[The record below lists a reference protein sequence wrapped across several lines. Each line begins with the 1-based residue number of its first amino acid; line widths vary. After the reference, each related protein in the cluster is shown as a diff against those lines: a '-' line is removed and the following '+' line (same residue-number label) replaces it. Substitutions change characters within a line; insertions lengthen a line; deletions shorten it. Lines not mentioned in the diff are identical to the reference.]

1 MVRFLPLG
9 NGRLLVTFDSDMN
22 LMDFYYS
29 KTQSENH
36 GGHPFR
42 TGVLVNGKFTWVDRH
57 IIKDADY
64 LDHTAIGRI
73 YFNHENIEFTSYNAV
88 YPYSDIFLRR
98 VSMKNNNPIPAHVS
112 LFFHQNFN
120 IYGNNIGDTAYYD
133 PVEPAIVHYK
143 GRRYFLAS
151 TRDRGNAS
159 FSSYAIGVKDFGGM
173 EGTWKDAEDGVLSMN
188 NISIGSVDSVISH
201 SLTVD
206 PGQSNEIYYF
216 IKCARDLES
225 LKDNIPDYESL
236 KYMEYRTGN
245 FWKLW
250 SSKKNYG
257 LENNINSLF
266 KRSLFIIRSH
276 MNEIGGIV
284 ASSDS
289 DILKSNRDGYY
300 YVWPRD
306 SSIAAYALMNST
318 HYGPARMF
326 FNFSSD
332 TISPEGYFEHKYNLN
347 GSMASSWI
355 PRVMDGKPIIPIQ
368 EDETALVLWS
378 LWNYHRRVN
387 DLEFISDIYESLI
400 RRAAEFMLEFRDE
413 DGLPKPSYD
422 LWEERYGVHT
432 FTISTV
438 YAGLIAAA
446 KFSDILGE
454 DSLNRKYA
462 DAALRMKESFLRKFF
477 SKDFGRFAR
486 SIING
491 KLDFTVD
498 SALLS
503 IWRYGLLSPDDPSMI
518 STADAIFKNLWV
530 PRIGG
535 LARYE
540 NDNYQR
546 IKDDRSIPGNPW
558 IITTLWGADYYTA
571 LNRMDDGLNLI
582 NWVVNHAQPSGVFSE
597 QINPYDGKPISVSPL
612 IWSHAEFV
620 ITVLNHFNGRKN

>member
-42 TGVLVNGKFTWVDRH
+42 NGVMVNGKFTWVDRK
-57 IIKDADY
+57 IIRDADY

-73 YFNHENIEFTSYNAV
+73 YFDFENVEFTSYNAV
-88 YPYSDIFLRR
+88 YPYEDIFLRR
-98 VSMKNNNPIPAHVS
+98 ISMKNNNSFPVDVN

-120 IYGNNIGDTAYYD
+120 IYGNNIGDTAYY
-133 PVEPAIVHYK
+133 EPSGPSIIHYK
-143 GRRYFLAS
+143 ERRYFLAS
-151 TRDRGNAS
+151 SRDDKNSS
-159 FSSYAIGVKDFGGM
+159 FSSYAIGIKDFGGM
-173 EGTWKDAEDGVLSMN
+173 EGTWKDAEDGILSMN
-188 NISIGSVDSVISH
+188 TISIGSVDSVISH
-201 SLTVD
+201 KIEIDS
-206 PGQSNEIYYF
+206 GKSEEIYYF
-216 IKCARDLES
+216 IKCSRDLES
-225 LKDNIPDYESL
+225 LTNNIPDYSAL

-250 SSKKNYG
+250 SSKKNFG
-257 LENNINSLF
+257 LENNVGSLF

-318 HYGPARMF
+318 HYGPARLF
-326 FNFSSD
+326 FNFSAD
-332 TISPEGYFEHKYNLN
+332 TILSGGYFAHKYNLN
-347 GSMASSWI
+347 GTMASSWI

-368 EDETALVLWS
+368 EDETSLVLWS

-387 DLEFISDIYESLI
+387 DLEFISDIYENLI
-400 RRAAEFMLEFRDE
+400 RKAADFITDFRDE

-422 LWEERYGVHT
+422 LWEERYGIHA
-432 FTISTV
+432 FTIATT
-438 YAGLIAAA
+438 YAALVSAA

-462 DAALRMKESFLRKFF
+462 DAALKMKESFIRKFY
-477 SKDFGRFAR
+477 SQDNERFAR
-486 SIING
+486 SLING

-498 SALLS
+498 SALFS
-503 IWRYGLLSPDDPSMI
+503 ISRFGLLQPDDPMMV
-518 STADAIFKNLWV
+518 STANKIFNKLWV
-530 PRIGG
+530 PKVGG

-540 NDNYQR
+540 NDYYQR
-546 IKDDRSIPGNPW
+546 VKDDRNIPGNPW
-558 IITTLWGADYYTA
+558 VITTLWGADYYTS
-571 LNRMDDGLNLI
+571 LGKMDESRNLI
-582 NWVVNHAQPSGVFSE
+582 NWVVDHAQPSGVFSE
-597 QINPYDGKPISVSPL
+597 QINPYDGRPISVSPL
-612 IWSHAEFV
+612 VWSHAEFV
-620 ITVLNHFNGRKN
+620 ITVLDHFNGRKN

>member
-36 GGHPFR
+36 GGHPFKN
-42 TGVLVNGKFTWVDRH
+42 GVMVNGKFTWVDRK

-64 LDHTAIGRI
+64 LDHTAVGRI
-73 YFNHENIEFTSYNAV
+73 YFDFENVEFTSYNSV
-88 YPYSDIFLRR
+88 YPYEDVFLRR
-98 VSMKNNNPIPAHVS
+98 IAMKNNNALPVTVS

-120 IYGNNIGDTAYYD
+120 IYGNNIGDTAYYE
-133 PVEPAIVHYK
+133 PSGPAIVHYK
-143 GRRYFLAS
+143 ERRYFLAS
-151 TRDRGNAS
+151 TRDQDNSS

-173 EGTWKDAEDGVLSMN
+173 EGTWKDAEDGILSMN

-201 SLTVD
+201 KINIQ
-206 PGQSNEIYYF
+206 PGETEELYYF
-216 IKCARDLES
+216 IKCARDPET
-225 LKDNIPDYESL
+225 LKKDVPDYNSL

-245 FWKLW
+245 FWKVW
-250 SSKKNYG
+250 SSKKNFG
-257 LENNINSLF
+257 LENNISSLF

-276 MNEIGGIV
+276 MNGIGGIV

-318 HYGPARMF
+318 HYGPARLF
-326 FNFSSD
+326 FNFSAD
-332 TISPEGYFEHKYNLN
+332 TILPGGYFAHKYNLN
-347 GSMASSWI
+347 GTIASSWI
-355 PRVMDGKPIIPIQ
+355 PRIIDGKPIIPIQ

-387 DLEFISDIYESLI
+387 DLEFISDIYENLI
-400 RRAAEFMLEFRDE
+400 RKAADFIADFRDE

-422 LWEERYGVHT
+422 LWEERYGIHA
-432 FTISTV
+432 FTIATT
-438 YAGLIAAA
+438 YAALIAAA

-462 DAALRMKESFLRKFF
+462 DAALKMKESFIRKFY
-477 SKDFGRFAR
+477 SEENGRFAR
-486 SIING
+486 SLING

-498 SALLS
+498 SALFS
-503 IWRYGLLSPDDPSMI
+503 VWRFGLLQPDDPIMV
-518 STADAIFKNLWV
+518 STANKIFNKLWV
-530 PRIGG
+530 PKVGG

-540 NDNYQR
+540 NDYYQR
-546 IKDDRSIPGNPW
+546 IKDDKSIPGNPW
-558 IITTLWGADYYTA
+558 IITTLWGADYYSS
-571 LNRMDDGLNLI
+571 LGRMDESKNLI
-582 NWVVNHAQPSGVFSE
+582 DWVVDHAQPSGVFSE

-612 IWSHAEFV
+612 VWSHAEFV